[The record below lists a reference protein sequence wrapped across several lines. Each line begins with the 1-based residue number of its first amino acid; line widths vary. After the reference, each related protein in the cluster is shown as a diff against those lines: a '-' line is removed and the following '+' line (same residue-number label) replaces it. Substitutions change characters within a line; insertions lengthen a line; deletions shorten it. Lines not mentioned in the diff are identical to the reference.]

1 MGLPDELDHC
11 SAPIG
16 GSAYLN
22 STVWKNGRKIQT
34 VKPSEFTDGAPG
46 KLVTIERGWAF
57 VPDPLGPRPP
67 MTWEL
72 ATLLDLASRR
82 LGELVGQA
90 RLINNEQLVMG
101 PLLTREAVESNRIEG
116 THTLIEEVLLQRSA
130 GPPPRDRERAEAN
143 LEVLRYIE
151 TLYKG
156 RDAIVDGQPWT
167 TYFIRALHQELLA
180 GTRGADKAP
189 GRFRS
194 KLVGI
199 GKKGDSPEEAR
210 YIPPPPEYVPDLM
223 ENLVQYASA
232 GSDLPPLVGAALIHY
247 QFEAI
252 HPFEDGNGRL
262 GRLLIPL
269 YLLSTGAVDR
279 PIIYLSSYFESR
291 RDEYYD
297 LLKAVST
304 HGEWSAWVQFFLQA
318 VIHQATDAR
327 ARVEKLLSL
336 RAEYSR
342 RVEAASKSQAALTGL
357 NVVLERV
364 YVTAS
369 GLAAA
374 IGRDYRTAK
383 GALETLTRLG
393 IIRQLPGGYP
403 QRWVAAE
410 LIEMVYGP

>member
-1 MGLPDELDHC
+1 MGSPAELDHR
-11 SAPIG
+11 SEPIG
-16 GSAYLN
+16 GCAHPD
-22 STVWKNGRKIQT
+22 STDWKKLQKIQT
-34 VKPSEFTDGAPG
+34 VKPSEFTEAAPG
-46 KLVTIERGWAF
+46 KLVTIENGWAF
-57 VPDPLGPRPP
+57 VPDRLGPKPP
-67 MTWEL
+67 MTWDL
-72 ATLLDLASRR
+72 AALLDAASRR

-130 GPPPRDRERAEAN
+130 GPPRDRERAEAN
-143 LEVLRYIE
+143 LEVLRYVE
-151 TLYKG
+151 TLHKG
-156 RDAIVDGQPWT
+156 REAISDGQPWS
-167 TYFIRALHQELLA
+167 TYFIRALHQDLLQ
-180 GTRGADKAP
+180 GTRGADKDP
-189 GRFRS
+189 GRFRG

-199 GKKGDSPEEAR
+199 GRKGDSPEEAR

-223 ENLVQYASA
+223 QNLVHYAETA
-232 GSDLPPLVGAALIHY
+232 TDVPPLVAAALIHY

-269 YLLSTGAVDR
+269 YLLSAGAVDR

-304 HGEWSAWVQFFLQA
+304 HGDWSAWVQFFLRA

-327 ARVEKLLSL
+327 TRVENLLTL
-336 RAEYSR
+336 RADYSR
-342 RVEAASKSQAALTGL
+342 RVEAASKSQAALTAL
-357 NVVLERV
+357 NAVIERV
-364 YVTAS
+364 YVTAPEI
-369 GLAAA
+369 AAA

-383 GALETLTRLG
+383 GALETLTKLG
-393 IIRQLPGGYP
+393 IVRQLPGSYP
-403 QRWVAAE
+403 LRWVAAE
-410 LIEMVYGP
+410 LIDAIYAA

>member
-1 MGLPDELDHC
+1 M
-11 SAPIG
+11 
-16 GSAYLN
+16 
-22 STVWKNGRKIQT
+22 
-34 VKPSEFTDGAPG
+34 KPSEFTDASPG
-46 KLVTIERGWAF
+46 KLVTIEKGWAF
-57 VPDPLGPRPP
+57 VPDPLGLKPP

-72 ATLLDLASRR
+72 VALLDAASRR

-130 GPPPRDRERAEAN
+130 GPPRDRERAEAN
-143 LEVLRYIE
+143 LEVLRYVE

-156 RDAIVDGQPWT
+156 RDAIVDGQPWS
-167 TYFIRALHQELLA
+167 TYFIRALHQELLE
-180 GTRGADKAP
+180 GTRGADKDP
-189 GRFRS
+189 GRFRN

-210 YIPPPPEYVPDLM
+210 YTPPPPEYVPDLM
-223 ENLVQYASA
+223 ENLVQYAAA
-232 GSDLPPLVGAALIHY
+232 GSDLPPLVAAALIHY

-304 HGEWSAWVQFFLQA
+304 HGDWSAWVQFFLQA

-342 RVEAASKSQAALTGL
+342 RVEAASKSQAALTAL

-364 YVTAS
+364 YVTAPE
-369 GLAAA
+369 LAAA

-383 GALETLTRLG
+383 GALDTLTRLG
-393 IIRQLPGGYP
+393 IIRQLPIGYP

-410 LIEMVYGP
+410 LIEMVYSP